1 MLGMRETYDLA
12 ALPRG
17 EYAFPGPLRDRLVA
31 AILNGSKT
39 STASLED
46 EYLREG
52 EPLPAVGDMEA
63 VVGSDGRPV
72 CVTRN
77 TEVTV
82 RRIADVSDDHA
93 RREGE
98 GYLDAVQWR
107 DGHEQFWTSPDYLAY
122 AGQHPDSIN
131 DGTRVVCVTFEVV
144 QRV

>member
-1 MLGMRETYDLA
+1 MHGARDTYDLT

-31 AILNGSKT
+31 AILDGSKT

-46 EYLREG
+46 EYLQEG

-63 VVGSDGRPV
+63 VVDSDGRLV

-77 TEVTV
+77 TEVTIC
-82 RRIADVSDDHA
+82 RLAYVSDDHA

-98 GYLDAVQWR
+98 GYRDAAQWR
-107 DGHEQFWTSPDYLAY
+107 AGHERFWTSSEYLAET
-122 AGQHPDSIN
+122 GQDPDRIG
-131 DGTRVVCVTFEVV
+131 DDTRVVCVTFEVV
-144 QRV
+144 EQV